1 MAEGAGVR
9 TTPAPSSFLFI
20 RAAFCVIRSGAAFAL
35 HLLRMHLTT
44 RRLAVVALI
53 CLVVGNA
60 CTRDQKASTGTK
72 SESASAQP
80 TVVDSA
86 LPRGVELARFRADL
100 GPEVTEL
107 SHGFGTRDS
116 LMDAFLKR
124 LAARDTA
131 RLAELGL
138 TKAEFAWIYYPSSP
152 IGKPPYDLSPALMYF
167 QFDGNNR
174 KGFVHLLEERGG
186 KDLKVVGYTCA
197 APEKQEKNTVFAQ
210 CMVKRLQSPGDTL
223 SELLF
228 GGIIE
233 HNGKYKLLNFANKF

>member
-1 MAEGAGVR
+1 
-9 TTPAPSSFLFI
+9 
-20 RAAFCVIRSGAAFAL
+20 
-35 HLLRMHLTT
+35 MHLKSL
-44 RRLAVVALI
+44 RLTFVAVVCAT
-53 CLVVGNA
+53 VGSSA
-60 CTRDQKASTGTK
+60 CTRDQKDSSSTSG
-72 SESASAQP
+72 ESA
-80 TVVDSA
+80 VVKSSVIDSA
-86 LPRGVELARFRADL
+86 LPREVELERFRSGL

-107 SHGFGTRDS
+107 SHGFNSRDA
-116 LMDAFLKR
+116 LIDAFLKH

-131 RLAELGL
+131 HLAELGL

-152 IGKPPYDLSPALMYF
+152 IGKPPYDLSPALMFF

-186 KDLKVVGYTCA
+186 KDLKVVGYSCA
-197 APEKQEKNTVFAQ
+197 TTEKQEKNTVFAQ
-210 CMVKRLQSPGDTL
+210 CVVKRLQNRGDTL